1 MFGYDQDIVGPVP
14 WAELIRART
23 ADQVQRAVLVAV
35 SRGAARIGVAPVRA
49 ELQRAAGA
57 AMARLELGG
66 REAGGEQMGA
76 SAELLGLAA
85 DYEGTCPPTIDEI
98 IAWILTHGG
107 FPPPPPPPEWL
118 TAEEVSM
125 VAAMSRFADAAGLKG
140 VAEVARGAV
149 ENSAG

>member
-66 REAGGEQMGA
+66 REAGGQEMAG
-76 SAELLGLAA
+76 AELLGLAA

-98 IAWILTHGG
+98 IAAILRHHGY
-107 FPPPPPPPEWL
+107 PPPPPPPEWL